1 MKINKH
7 SWAIVAMVA
16 IITGTVGCSNSTGRA
31 DSVQIPVSPADFETT
46 VDGVPVKLYTLSNDE
61 LTVTITNYGARIVS
75 LQVPDR
81 QGKPVDVVLGYR
93 DLSHYRQEGEA
104 YFGAIVGRYGNRI
117 AGGRFS
123 LDGQVYQLELN
134 DGPNTLH
141 GGKNGFSGKVWEV
154 QQATADSLVMRYIA
168 YDGEAGFPG
177 RLEAT
182 VTYRL
187 TTDNGLAIQYRATT
201 DKPTVVNLTN
211 HAYFNLNG
219 AGDPTILDHTLMIHA
234 DDYTP
239 VNETLIPTGEIA
251 GVSGT
256 PFDFREPKAIG
267 ARIDAANEQLKYGQ
281 GYDHNF
287 VLRKSPGLQPVA
299 TVTGPKTG
307 IVMEVLTEEPGM
319 QFYSGNFM
327 DEVQG
332 GKGDHIYHHRS
343 AFCLET
349 QHFPDSPNQPQ
360 FPSTVLRPGEVYQT
374 ETVYRFR

>member
-7 SWAIVAMVA
+7 SCVIVAMAA
-16 IITGTVGCSNSTGRA
+16 IITGNAGCNRSTGRA
-31 DSVQIPVSPADFETT
+31 DGVQIPVSPADFETT
-46 VDGVPVKLYTLSNDE
+46 VDGTPVKLYTLSNDE

-81 QGKPVDVVLGYR
+81 QGKRVDVVLGYR
-93 DLSHYRQEGEA
+93 DLSYYQQEGEA
-104 YFGAIVGRYGNRI
+104 YFGAVVGRYGNRI
-117 AGGRFS
+117 ASGRFS
-123 LDGQVYQLELN
+123 LDGQVHQLELN

-154 QQATADSLVMRYIA
+154 QQATADSLVLRYIA
-168 YDGEAGFPG
+168 GDGEAGFPG

-182 VTYRL
+182 VIYRL
-187 TTDNGLAIQYRATT
+187 TADNGLAIRYRATT

-219 AGDPTILDHTLMIHA
+219 AGDSTILDHVLMIHA
-234 DDYTP
+234 DSYTP

-251 GVSGT
+251 DVSGT

-267 ARIDAANEQLKYGQ
+267 ARIDAAHEQLQYGQ

-287 VLRKSPGLQPVA
+287 VLRKGSGLQPVA

-332 GKGDHIYHHRS
+332 GKGNHIYHHRS

-349 QHFPDSPNQPQ
+349 QHFPDSPNQPK